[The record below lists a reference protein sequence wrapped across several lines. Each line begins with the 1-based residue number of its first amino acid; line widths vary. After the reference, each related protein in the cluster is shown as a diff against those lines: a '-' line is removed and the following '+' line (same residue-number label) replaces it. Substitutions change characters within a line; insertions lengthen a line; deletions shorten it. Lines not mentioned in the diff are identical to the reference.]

1 VVEALVDGVGAL
13 GSYAELYPDVPAEA
27 WQPYREAYPEL
38 FADGSWRIFC
48 TCYLIRGVETV
59 LVDTGIGPSGL
70 WDWEPEWE
78 EGLFPALAERG
89 VRPEGVEAVV
99 LTHAHIDHIG
109 WNTDR
114 DGNALFPRAR
124 YLLHEEALAVARERG
139 DRRHIQ
145 RCLLRIEDRLETFTE
160 GEVSPGIHVVPLP
173 GHEPGHVG
181 VRVGTELI
189 TADAAPHPALLD
201 HPEWRFVVDVDHE
214 RSVGTRRRLAELRD
228 RVELLCGHYPD
239 GGRMR

>member
-13 GSYAELYPDVPAEA
+13 GSYDELFPDVPREA

-38 FADGSWRIFC
+38 FAGASWRIFC
-48 TCYLIRGVETV
+48 TCYLIRGEQTV

-78 EGLFPALAERG
+78 EGLFPALAELG
-89 VRPEGVEAVV
+89 VQPEDVEAIV

-109 WNTDR
+109 WNADR
-114 DGNALFPRAR
+114 DGGALFPRAR
-124 YLLHEEALAVARERG
+124 YLLHEEALAVARERR

-145 RCLLRIEDRLETFTE
+145 RCLLGIEDRLETFTE
-160 GEVSPGIHVVPLP
+160 GEVSPGMHVVPLP

-181 VRVGTELI
+181 VRVGDELI
-189 TADAAPHPALLD
+189 MADAAPHPALLD

-214 RSVGTRRRLAELRD
+214 RSVETRRGLAALRD

-239 GGRMR
+239 GGRLR